1 MSSDNYFV
9 VRKHPDGG
17 YTYVTGFD
25 SDTRNNRETGQNYL
39 DIPVRKWNTR
49 YRTYERAL
57 ESALEDF
64 SEYGVWTH
72 PECAEEEA
80 KYKSKNQ

>member
-9 VRKHPDGG
+9 VRKHPKGG

-25 SDTRNNRETGQNYL
+25 SDSRHNEDTGQKYL
-39 DIPVRKWNTR
+39 DIPVRRWNLK
-49 YRTYERAL
+49 YKSYAEAL
-57 ESALEDF
+57 EAALEDY

-72 PECAEEEA
+72 PECNEEEA
-80 KYKSKNQ
+80 KYKAKNQ